1 MRRTT
6 LLLAAA
12 LAATGCMG
20 TTESTTFS
28 SISDADIAL
37 PPACEAAIAEFLVA
51 VEPVVAE
58 IDFETASEA
67 EIEAIGEATIP
78 AGENFDADVCPDFSP
93 AEARAAW
100 LSIAEREAPGAI
112 GYVEYTYSD
121 E

>member
-1 MRRTT
+1 MRGV
-6 LLLAAA
+6 A
-12 LAATGCMG
+12 LMAATLVVAGCTG

-28 SISDADIAL
+28 SVGEAEVAL
-37 PPACEAAIAEFLVA
+37 PPECESAITEFLVA

-67 EIEAIGEATIP
+67 QVEAIGESTVGA
-78 AGENFDADVCPDFSP
+78 AENFDPDACPDFTP

-100 LSIAEREAPGAI
+100 LQIAEREAPGAI
-112 GYVEYTYSD
+112 GYVEYTYPA